1 MGRTITDLRLYC
13 RHSYSLT
20 QGRQTFEHMDLD
32 LRRNLT
38 SEIEKIAP
46 EYGLTECVYA
56 SFLRS
61 FGYQSSAMSAA
72 DAVEGL
78 TALLTAAHGVRI
90 DVDAPGMTFAG
101 MGVGA
106 GGQRGAYAAATG
118 EGQTSSEMFG
128 GKRAWNL
135 GGASDSKEKHGEAD
149 DEEEDAEGAQNNEA
163 DWVRNFFSAYN
174 SLDSR
179 KPAR

>member
-1 MGRTITDLRLYC
+1 MSTRTC
-13 RHSYSLT
+13 SFSLA
-20 QGRQTFEHMDLD
+20 QCRQTFDHMDLD
-32 LRRNLT
+32 LRRALT
-38 SEIEKIAP
+38 SRIESIAP

-106 GGQRGAYAAATG
+106 GGQRGAYGAATG
-118 EGQTSSEMFG
+118 EGQTSSEMFV

-135 GGASDSKEKHGEAD
+135 GGRTDNKEKSTDADD
-149 DEEEDAEGAQNNEA
+149 DEEDADGAKSNEA